1 MFLALAP
8 RMGCDPNHD
17 YTSRKLHEA
26 QKGCKGFFFSVMK
39 GLLKMVFSHF
49 KRVYS
54 QSVVFAFFY
63 ANMQN
68 SFSLFIQ
75 LKLMV
80 FGLLFSF
87 FF

>member
-1 MFLALAP
+1 
-8 RMGCDPNHD
+8 
-17 YTSRKLHEA
+17 
-26 QKGCKGFFFSVMK
+26 
-39 GLLKMVFSHF
+39 MVFSHF

-54 QSVVFAFFY
+54 KSVVFAFFY